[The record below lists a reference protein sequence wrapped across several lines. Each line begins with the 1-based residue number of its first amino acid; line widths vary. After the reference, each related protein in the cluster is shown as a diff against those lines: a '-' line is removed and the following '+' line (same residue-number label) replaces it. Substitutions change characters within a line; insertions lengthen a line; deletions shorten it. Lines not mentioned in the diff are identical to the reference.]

1 MHSVFHC
8 GKAKKMHV
16 IGIISSGTQDD
27 LFSNGLA
34 STIKQMGI
42 PLDPMVFPDVTALL
56 THPELKSSMAA
67 VVIDANTTDANAINK
82 IFGAHMFGDFTLTV
96 VNHVP
101 NWRADVP
108 DSALLVEN
116 SHDAFLEALGKIT
129 SFGSTRVYTQSR
141 GKGHARQ
148 ANELSRRE
156 YECAQLVAKGMS
168 NRKIAQITGLRE
180 QSVKNLV
187 SVVIRK
193 LNCENRV
200 QVALKLSA
208 FGRDVQVQAQVG
220 EVIVDNPQIEAVAP
234 TEAATTV
241 EEVEEVE
248 AATTPTVVEVPV
260 EVEVAAVAPPIEVAR
275 PGAAPRARTTRA
287 ALVTP
292 PQTKGRRKTKTAAV

>member
-1 MHSVFHC
+1 
-8 GKAKKMHV
+8 MHV

-220 EVIVDNPQIEAVAP
+220 EVIADNPQSESVAP
-234 TEAATTV
+234 TEANPTV
-241 EEVEEVE
+241 VEVE
-248 AATTPTVVEVPV
+248 AETTPPVMEVPV
-260 EVEVAAVAPPIEVAR
+260 EVEVAAVAPPVEVAR
-275 PGAAPRARTTRA
+275 PVKGAAPRARTTRT

-292 PQTKGRRKTKTAAV
+292 PQANGRRKTKTAAA